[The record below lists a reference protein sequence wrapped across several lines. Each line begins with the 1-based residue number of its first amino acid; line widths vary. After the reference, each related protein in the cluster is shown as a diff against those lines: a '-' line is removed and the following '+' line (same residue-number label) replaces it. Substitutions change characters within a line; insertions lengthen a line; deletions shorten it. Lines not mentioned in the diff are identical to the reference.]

1 MSNLLTP
8 KAAMAQLCVGRT
20 LFYRL
25 VKEGKIEVIR
35 FGKRCTRIRQSE
47 LDRLVTNGIA

>member
-1 MSNLLTP
+1 MGNLLTP
-8 KAAMAQLCVGRT
+8 TYVMMHLGIGRT
-20 LFYRL
+20 MFYRL

-47 LDRLVTNGIA
+47 LDRLVANGIA